1 MIMKRILSLALVLVA
16 VVSLVTLSLH
26 AGSDRA
32 IQSKQLPKAAQLFLA
47 KHFAG
52 RAVSF
57 AKEDR
62 DFSGTTYDVFLVGGT
77 EIEFTSSGEWKEVDG
92 KHTALPLTFIP
103 AQIVKTIQSQ
113 HAGDAIVQIDRKHR
127 GYKVEL
133 ASGVELMFD
142 TRFQLVGYDD

>member
-1 MIMKRILSLALVLVA
+1 MKRILSLTLALVAL
-16 VVSLVTLSLH
+16 VSLVTL
-26 AGSDRA
+26 
-32 IQSKQLPKAAQLFLA
+32 SKQLPKAAQLFLA

-62 DFSGTTYDVFLVGGT
+62 DFSGTTYDVRLADGT
-77 EIEFTSSGEWKEVDG
+77 VVEFTSAGEWKEVDG

-113 HAGDAIVQIDRKHR
+113 HAGDAIVHIERKRR
-127 GYKVEL
+127 GYQVEL
-133 ASGVELMFD
+133 ASGLEVLFN

>member
-1 MIMKRILSLALVLVA
+1 MKRILSLTLALVAL
-16 VVSLVTLSLH
+16 VSLVTLSLH
-26 AGSDRA
+26 AGSDRV

-62 DFSGTTYDVFLVGGT
+62 DFSGTTYDVRLADGT
-77 EIEFTSSGEWKEVDG
+77 EVEFTSAGEWKEVDG

-113 HAGDAIVQIDRKHR
+113 HAGDAIVHIERKRR
-127 GYKVEL
+127 GYQVEL
-133 ASGVELMFD
+133 ASGLEVLFN

>member
-1 MIMKRILSLALVLVA
+1 MKRILSLTLALVAL
-16 VVSLVTLSLH
+16 VSLVTLSLH
-26 AGSDRA
+26 AGSDRV

-62 DFSGTTYDVFLVGGT
+62 DFSGTTYDVRLADGT
-77 EIEFTSSGEWKEVDG
+77 EVEFTSAGEWKEVDG

-103 AQIVKTIQSQ
+103 VQIVKTIQSQ
-113 HAGDAIVQIDRKHR
+113 HAGDAIVHIERKRR
-127 GYKVEL
+127 GYQVEL
-133 ASGVELMFD
+133 ASGLEVLFN

>member
-1 MIMKRILSLALVLVA
+1 MKRILSLTLALVAL
-16 VVSLVTLSLH
+16 VSLVTLSLH
-26 AGSDRA
+26 AGSDRV

-62 DFSGTTYDVFLVGGT
+62 DFSGTTYDVRLADGT
-77 EIEFTSSGEWKEVDG
+77 EVEFTSAEEWKEVDG

-113 HAGDAIVQIDRKHR
+113 HAGDAIVHIERKRR
-127 GYKVEL
+127 GYQVEL
-133 ASGVELMFD
+133 ASGLEVLFN

>member
-1 MIMKRILSLALVLVA
+1 MKRILSLTLALVAL
-16 VVSLVTLSLH
+16 VSLVTLSLH
-26 AGSDRA
+26 AGSDRV

-57 AKEDR
+57 AKADR
-62 DFSGTTYDVFLVGGT
+62 DFSGTTYDVRLADGT
-77 EIEFTSSGEWKEVDG
+77 EVEFTSAGEWKEVDG
-92 KHTALPLTFIP
+92 KHIALPLTFIP

-113 HAGDAIVQIDRKHR
+113 HAGDAIVHIERKRR
-127 GYKVEL
+127 GYQVEL
-133 ASGVELMFD
+133 ASGLEVLFN

>member
-1 MIMKRILSLALVLVA
+1 MKRILSLTLALVAL
-16 VVSLVTLSLH
+16 VSLVTLSLH
-26 AGSDRA
+26 AGSDRV

-62 DFSGTTYDVFLVGGT
+62 DFSGTTYDVRLADGT
-77 EIEFTSSGEWKEVDG
+77 EVEFTSAGEWKEVDG
-92 KHTALPLTFIP
+92 KHTALPLIFIP

-113 HAGDAIVQIDRKHR
+113 HAGDAIVHIERKRR
-127 GYKVEL
+127 GYQVEL
-133 ASGVELMFD
+133 ASGLEVLFN

>member
-1 MIMKRILSLALVLVA
+1 MKRILSLTLALVAL
-16 VVSLVTLSLH
+16 VSLVTLSLH
-26 AGSDRA
+26 AGSDRV
-32 IQSKQLPKAAQLFLA
+32 IQSKQLPKVAQLFLA

-62 DFSGTTYDVFLVGGT
+62 DFSGTTYDVRLADGT
-77 EIEFTSSGEWKEVDG
+77 EIEFTSAGEWKEVDG

-113 HAGDAIVQIDRKHR
+113 HAGDAIVHIERKRR
-127 GYKVEL
+127 GYQVEL
-133 ASGVELMFD
+133 ASGLEVLFN

>member
-1 MIMKRILSLALVLVA
+1 MKRILSLTLALVAL
-16 VVSLVTLSLH
+16 VSLVTLSLH
-26 AGSDRA
+26 AGSDRV

-62 DFSGTTYDVFLVGGT
+62 DFSGTTYDVRLADGT
-77 EIEFTSSGEWKEVDG
+77 VVEFTSAGEWKEVDG

-113 HAGDAIVQIDRKHR
+113 HAGDAIVHIERKRR
-127 GYKVEL
+127 GYQVEL
-133 ASGVELMFD
+133 ASGLEVLFN

>member
-77 EIEFTSSGEWKEVDG
+77 EIEFTSSGEWKEVD
-92 KHTALPLTFIP
+92 P

-113 HAGDAIVQIDRKHR
+113 HAGDAIVQIDRKRR

-142 TRFQLVGYDD
+142 TRFQLIGYDD

>member
-1 MIMKRILSLALVLVA
+1 MKRILSLTLALVAL
-16 VVSLVTLSLH
+16 VSLVTLSLH
-26 AGSDRA
+26 AGSDRV

-62 DFSGTTYDVFLVGGT
+62 DFSGTTYDVRLADGT
-77 EIEFTSSGEWKEVDG
+77 EVEFTSAGEWKEVDG

-113 HAGDAIVQIDRKHR
+113 HAGDAIVHIERKRR
-127 GYKVEL
+127 GYQVEL
-133 ASGVELMFD
+133 ASGLEVLFN
-142 TRFQLVGYDD
+142 TRCQLVGYDD

>member
-1 MIMKRILSLALVLVA
+1 MTLALVAL
-16 VVSLVTLSLH
+16 VSLVTLSLH
-26 AGSDRA
+26 AGSDRV

-62 DFSGTTYDVFLVGGT
+62 DFSGTTYDVRLADGT
-77 EIEFTSSGEWKEVDG
+77 EVEFTSAGEWKEVDG

-103 AQIVKTIQSQ
+103 VQIVKTIQSQ
-113 HAGDAIVQIDRKHR
+113 HAGDAIVHIERKRR
-127 GYKVEL
+127 GYQVEL
-133 ASGVELMFD
+133 ASGLEVLFN

>member
-1 MIMKRILSLALVLVA
+1 MKRILSLTLALIALV
-16 VVSLVTLSLH
+16 SLGLY
-26 AGSDRA
+26 AANDRV

-62 DFSGTTYDVFLVGGT
+62 DFSGTTYDVLLAGGT
-77 EIEFTSSGEWKEVDG
+77 EIEFTSTGEWKEVDG
-92 KHTALPLTFIP
+92 KHTALPLSFIP
-103 AQIVKTIQSQ
+103 APIVKTVRAQ
-113 HAGDAIVQIDRKHR
+113 HAGDAIVQIERKRR

-133 ASGVELMFD
+133 SSGLELQFD
-142 TRFQLVGYDD
+142 AHFQLVGYDD

>member
-1 MIMKRILSLALVLVA
+1 MKRILSLTLALVAL
-16 VVSLVTLSLH
+16 VSLVTLSLH
-26 AGSDRA
+26 AGSDRV
-32 IQSKQLPKAAQLFLA
+32 IQSRQLPKAAQLFLA

-62 DFSGTTYDVFLVGGT
+62 DFSGTTYDVRLADGT
-77 EIEFTSSGEWKEVDG
+77 EVEFTSAGEWKEVDG

-113 HAGDAIVQIDRKHR
+113 HAGDAIVHIERKRR
-127 GYKVEL
+127 GYQVEL
-133 ASGVELMFD
+133 ASGLEVLFN

>member
-1 MIMKRILSLALVLVA
+1 MTLALVAL
-16 VVSLVTLSLH
+16 VSLVTLSLH
-26 AGSDRA
+26 AGSDRV

-62 DFSGTTYDVFLVGGT
+62 DFSGTTYDVRLADGT
-77 EIEFTSSGEWKEVDG
+77 EVEFTSAGEWKEVDG

-113 HAGDAIVQIDRKHR
+113 HAGDAIVHIERKRR
-127 GYKVEL
+127 GYQVEL
-133 ASGVELMFD
+133 ASGLEVLFN

>member
-1 MIMKRILSLALVLVA
+1 MKRILSLTLALVAL
-16 VVSLVTLSLH
+16 VSLVTLSLH
-26 AGSDRA
+26 AGSDRV

-62 DFSGTTYDVFLVGGT
+62 DFSGTTYDVRLADGT
-77 EIEFTSSGEWKEVDG
+77 EVEFTSAGEWKEVDG

-103 AQIVKTIQSQ
+103 AQIVQTIQSQ
-113 HAGDAIVQIDRKHR
+113 HAGDAIVHIERKRR
-127 GYKVEL
+127 GYQVEL
-133 ASGVELMFD
+133 ASGLEVLFN

>member
-1 MIMKRILSLALVLVA
+1 MTLALVAL
-16 VVSLVTLSLH
+16 VSLVTLSLH
-26 AGSDRA
+26 AGSDRV

-62 DFSGTTYDVFLVGGT
+62 DFSGTTYDVRLADGT
-77 EIEFTSSGEWKEVDG
+77 EVEFISAGEWKEVDG

-113 HAGDAIVQIDRKHR
+113 HAGDAIVHIERKRR
-127 GYKVEL
+127 GYQVEL
-133 ASGVELMFD
+133 ASGLEVLFN

>member
-1 MIMKRILSLALVLVA
+1 MKRILSLTLALVAL
-16 VVSLVTLSLH
+16 VSLVTLSLH
-26 AGSDRA
+26 AGSDRV
-32 IQSKQLPKAAQLFLA
+32 IQSKQLPKVAQLFLA

-62 DFSGTTYDVFLVGGT
+62 DFSGTTYDVRLADGT
-77 EIEFTSSGEWKEVDG
+77 EVEFTSAGEWKEVDG

-113 HAGDAIVQIDRKHR
+113 HAGDAIVHIERKRR
-127 GYKVEL
+127 GYQVEL
-133 ASGVELMFD
+133 ASGLEVLFN
-142 TRFQLVGYDD
+142 TRCQLVGYDD

>member
-1 MIMKRILSLALVLVA
+1 MKRILSLTLAFVAL
-16 VVSLVTLSLH
+16 VSLVTLSLH
-26 AGSDRA
+26 AGSDRV

-62 DFSGTTYDVFLVGGT
+62 DFSGTTYDVRLADGT
-77 EIEFTSSGEWKEVDG
+77 ELEFTSAGEWKEVDG
-92 KHTALPLTFIP
+92 NHTALPLTFIP
-103 AQIVKTIQSQ
+103 AQLVKTIQSQ
-113 HAGDAIVQIDRKHR
+113 HAGDAIVHIERKRR
-127 GYKVEL
+127 GYQVEL
-133 ASGVELMFD
+133 ASGLEVLFN

>member
-1 MIMKRILSLALVLVA
+1 MKRILSLTLALVAL
-16 VVSLVTLSLH
+16 VSLVTLSLH
-26 AGSDRA
+26 AGSDRI

-62 DFSGTTYDVFLVGGT
+62 DFSGTTYDVRLADGT
-77 EIEFTSSGEWKEVDG
+77 EVEFTSAGEWKEVDG

-113 HAGDAIVQIDRKHR
+113 HAGDAIVHIERKRR
-127 GYKVEL
+127 GYQVEL
-133 ASGVELMFD
+133 ASGLEVLFN

>member
-1 MIMKRILSLALVLVA
+1 MKRILSLTLALVAL
-16 VVSLVTLSLH
+16 VSLVTLSLH
-26 AGSDRA
+26 AGSDRV

-62 DFSGTTYDVFLVGGT
+62 DFSGTTYDVRLADGT
-77 EIEFTSSGEWKEVDG
+77 EVEFTSAGEWKEVDG
-92 KHTALPLTFIP
+92 KHIALPLTFIP

-113 HAGDAIVQIDRKHR
+113 HAGDAIVHIERKRR
-127 GYKVEL
+127 GYQVEL
-133 ASGVELMFD
+133 ASGLEVLFN

>member
-1 MIMKRILSLALVLVA
+1 MKRILSLTLALVAL
-16 VVSLVTLSLH
+16 VSLVTLSLH
-26 AGSDRA
+26 AGSDRV

-62 DFSGTTYDVFLVGGT
+62 DFSGTTYDVRLADGT
-77 EIEFTSSGEWKEVDG
+77 EVEFISAGEWKEVDG

-113 HAGDAIVQIDRKHR
+113 HAGDAIVHIERKRR
-127 GYKVEL
+127 GYQVEL
-133 ASGVELMFD
+133 ASGLEVLFN

>member
-1 MIMKRILSLALVLVA
+1 MKRILSLTLAFVAL
-16 VVSLVTLSLH
+16 VSLVTLSLH
-26 AGSDRA
+26 AGSDRV

-62 DFSGTTYDVFLVGGT
+62 DFSGTTYDVRLADGT
-77 EIEFTSSGEWKEVDG
+77 EVEFTSAGEWKEVDG

-113 HAGDAIVQIDRKHR
+113 HAGDAIVHIERKRR
-127 GYKVEL
+127 GYQVEL
-133 ASGVELMFD
+133 ASGLEVLFN

>member
-1 MIMKRILSLALVLVA
+1 MKRILSLTLALVAL
-16 VVSLVTLSLH
+16 VSLVTLSLH
-26 AGSDRA
+26 AGSDRV

-62 DFSGTTYDVFLVGGT
+62 DFSGTTYDVRLADGT
-77 EIEFTSSGEWKEVDG
+77 EVEFTSAGEWKEVDG
-92 KHTALPLTFIP
+92 QHTALPLTFIP

-113 HAGDAIVQIDRKHR
+113 HAGDAIVHIERKRR
-127 GYKVEL
+127 GYQVEL
-133 ASGVELMFD
+133 ASGLEVLFN

>member
-1 MIMKRILSLALVLVA
+1 MKRILSLTLALVAL
-16 VVSLVTLSLH
+16 VSLVTLSLH
-26 AGSDRA
+26 AGSDRV

-62 DFSGTTYDVFLVGGT
+62 DFSGTTYDVRLADGT
-77 EIEFTSSGEWKEVDG
+77 EIEFTSAGEWKEVDG
-92 KHTALPLTFIP
+92 KHTALPVTFIP

-113 HAGDAIVQIDRKHR
+113 HAGDAIVHIERKRR
-127 GYKVEL
+127 GYQVEL
-133 ASGVELMFD
+133 ASGLEVLFN

>member
-1 MIMKRILSLALVLVA
+1 MKRILSLTLALVVL
-16 VVSLVTLSLH
+16 VSLVTLSLH
-26 AGSDRA
+26 AGSDRV

-62 DFSGTTYDVFLVGGT
+62 DFSGTTYDVRLADGT
-77 EIEFTSSGEWKEVDG
+77 EVEFTSAGEWKEVDG

-113 HAGDAIVQIDRKHR
+113 HAGDAIVHIERKRR
-127 GYKVEL
+127 GYQVEL
-133 ASGVELMFD
+133 ASGLEVLFN

>member
-1 MIMKRILSLALVLVA
+1 MKRILSLTLALVAL
-16 VVSLVTLSLH
+16 VSLVTLSLH
-26 AGSDRA
+26 AGSDRV

-52 RAVSF
+52 RAVSL

-62 DFSGTTYDVFLVGGT
+62 DFSGTTYDVRLADGT
-77 EIEFTSSGEWKEVDG
+77 EVEFTSAGEWKEVDG

-113 HAGDAIVQIDRKHR
+113 HAGDAIVHIERKRR
-127 GYKVEL
+127 GYQVEL
-133 ASGVELMFD
+133 ASGLEVLFN

>member
-1 MIMKRILSLALVLVA
+1 MKRILSLTLALVAL
-16 VVSLVTLSLH
+16 VSLVTLSLH
-26 AGSDRA
+26 AGSDRV

-62 DFSGTTYDVFLVGGT
+62 DFSGTTYDVRLADGT
-77 EIEFTSSGEWKEVDG
+77 EVEFTSAGEWKAVDG

-113 HAGDAIVQIDRKHR
+113 HAGDAIVHIERKRR
-127 GYKVEL
+127 GYQVEL
-133 ASGVELMFD
+133 ASGLEVLFN

>member
-1 MIMKRILSLALVLVA
+1 MKRILSLTLALVAL
-16 VVSLVTLSLH
+16 VSLVTLSLH
-26 AGSDRA
+26 AGSDRV

-62 DFSGTTYDVFLVGGT
+62 DFSGTTYDVRLADGT
-77 EIEFTSSGEWKEVDG
+77 EVEFTSAGEWKEVDG

-103 AQIVKTIQSQ
+103 AQIVKAIQSQ
-113 HAGDAIVQIDRKHR
+113 HAGDAIVHIERKRR
-127 GYKVEL
+127 GYQVEL
-133 ASGVELMFD
+133 ASGLEVLFN

>member
-1 MIMKRILSLALVLVA
+1 MKRILSLTLALVAL
-16 VVSLVTLSLH
+16 VSLVTLSLH
-26 AGSDRA
+26 AGSDRV

-62 DFSGTTYDVFLVGGT
+62 DFSGTTYDVRLADGT
-77 EIEFTSSGEWKEVDG
+77 EVEFTSTGEWKEVDG

-113 HAGDAIVQIDRKHR
+113 HAGDAIVHIERKRR
-127 GYKVEL
+127 GYQVEL
-133 ASGVELMFD
+133 ASGLEVLFN

>member
-1 MIMKRILSLALVLVA
+1 MTLALVAL
-16 VVSLVTLSLH
+16 VSLVTLSLH
-26 AGSDRA
+26 AGSDRV

-62 DFSGTTYDVFLVGGT
+62 DFSGTTYDVRLADGT
-77 EIEFTSSGEWKEVDG
+77 EVEFTSAGEWKEVDG

-103 AQIVKTIQSQ
+103 AQIVKAIQSQ
-113 HAGDAIVQIDRKHR
+113 HAGDAIVHIERKRR
-127 GYKVEL
+127 GYQVEL
-133 ASGVELMFD
+133 ASGLEVLFN

>member
-1 MIMKRILSLALVLVA
+1 MKRILSLTLALVAL
-16 VVSLVTLSLH
+16 VSLVTLSLH
-26 AGSDRA
+26 AGSDRV
-32 IQSKQLPKAAQLFLA
+32 IQSRQLPKAAQLFLA

-62 DFSGTTYDVFLVGGT
+62 DFSGTTYDVRLADGT
-77 EIEFTSSGEWKEVDG
+77 EVEFTSAGEWKEVDG

-103 AQIVKTIQSQ
+103 VQIVKTIQSQ
-113 HAGDAIVQIDRKHR
+113 HAGDAIVHIERKRR
-127 GYKVEL
+127 GYQVEL
-133 ASGVELMFD
+133 ASGLEVLFN

>member
-1 MIMKRILSLALVLVA
+1 MKRFLSLTLALLVLT
-16 VVSLVTLSLH
+16 TLSLR
-26 AGSDRA
+26 AGSDRV
-32 IQSKQLPKAAQLFLA
+32 IQTKQLPKAAQLFLA

-62 DFSGTTYDVFLVGGT
+62 DFSGTTYDVRLADGT
-77 EIEFTSSGEWKEVDG
+77 EVEFTSAGEWKEVDG

-113 HAGDAIVQIDRKHR
+113 HAGDAIVHIERKRR
-127 GYKVEL
+127 GYQVEL
-133 ASGVELMFD
+133 ASGLEVLFN

>member
-1 MIMKRILSLALVLVA
+1 MTLALVAL
-16 VVSLVTLSLH
+16 VSLVSLGLY
-26 AGSDRA
+26 AANDRV

-62 DFSGTTYDVFLVGGT
+62 DFSGTTYDVRLADGT
-77 EIEFTSSGEWKEVDG
+77 EVEFTSAGEWKEVDG

-103 AQIVKTIQSQ
+103 TQIVKAVQSKY
-113 HAGDAIVQIDRKHR
+113 AGDPIVHIEYKGR
-127 GYKVEL
+127 GYQVEL
-133 ASGVELMFD
+133 ASGLDLLFSH
-142 TRFQLVGYDD
+142 RFQLIEDYED